1 MNLNQWAIKW
11 GIPFEAVEDLRRAF
25 GVINTDPEP
34 GEDLKPEAVVQNA
47 IRAEASRNGFRLWR
61 NNTGVAMDENGN
73 RTIRYG
79 LCNDSKK
86 INKSIKS
93 ADLVGI
99 SSRIITLADV
109 GQPRG
114 QFIARECKPSDWL
127 YTGTER
133 EAAQLKFLE
142 LVASLGGDA
151 SFAIGE
157 GTL

>member
-25 GVINTDPEP
+25 GAVNTDPEP
-34 GEDLKPEAVVQNA
+34 GQDLKPEASVQNA
-47 IRAEASRNGFRLWR
+47 IRLEASQKGLRLWR
-61 NNTGVAMDENGN
+61 NNTGVAMDENGD
-73 RTIRYG
+73 RTVRYG

-86 INKSIKS
+86 INKIVKS
-93 ADLVGI
+93 ADLIGI
-99 SSRIITLADV
+99 RPRFIMPADV
-109 GQPRG
+109 GTVLG
-114 QFIARECKPSDWL
+114 QFVARECKPTDWT
-127 YTGTER
+127 YRSTER
-133 EAAQLKFLE
+133 EVAQLKFLE